1 MRRVENRRCLN
12 LPQSSL
18 SVVVETPYWFHPIY
32 MLYISGLSSDDVRG
46 FLFNVYHGLFQNCI
60 IKHTFLFAKA
70 LRIRQIRGQKALC
83 IKCLANIT
91 KAHIEAYNKLYLA
104 SLRKTGKSYRSLA
117 ALF

>member
-1 MRRVENRRCLN
+1 M
-12 LPQSSL
+12 
-18 SVVVETPYWFHPIY
+18 I
-32 MLYISGLSSDDVRG
+32 YISGSSSDDVRG

-104 SLRKTGKSYRSLA
+104 SLRKAGKSYRSLA